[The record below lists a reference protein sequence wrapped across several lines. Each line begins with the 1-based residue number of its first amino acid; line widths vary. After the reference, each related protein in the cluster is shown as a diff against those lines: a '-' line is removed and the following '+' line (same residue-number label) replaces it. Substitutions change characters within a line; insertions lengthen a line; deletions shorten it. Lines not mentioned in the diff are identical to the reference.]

1 MKGFKFSS
9 AVLAFALA
17 TTALGGCAG
26 KPTPDNAKFDRSGLY
41 GMCYLLEEREYDPNY
56 EMETEVELMKN
67 MGVKSVRQW
76 MHTSR
81 LLTNPT
87 ALNEQKCEDMHK
99 LLKLCSDSGIVNIGM
114 NHTNFY
120 HGGAIVGKP
129 MRDLGSED
137 YVNWLNDY
145 YTSWHT
151 LVTEFPEVIYWEIDN
166 EVNNKDFMT
175 DVNGNDV
182 YGQTDMAA
190 IATDMFYYASR
201 AIHDANPKAKT
212 VMGSL
217 TEPQGLGT
225 GSTTQFLQMLYDN
238 IKSGNYGYFYGKENR
253 EEASTDPDDYF
264 EIAGWHPYVWNGF
277 DPDFFVEVNNEFYQV
292 ILDNEGKH
300 KEVFF
305 TEVGFND
312 VGRTEEQTTQFLEEL
327 YTTIEQRMPY
337 VTMVH
342 YYKIYDV
349 GNTNNWEGG
358 GTYSRFGLFYDPDQ
372 SRTYPLLDGKTT
384 AVNGAPKSK
393 AYKFQEL
400 AGGSGSL
407 ELLVKK

>member
-1 MKGFKFSS
+1 MNGLKIS
-9 AVLAFALA
+9 AAALAMVIGGSVLA
-17 TTALGGCAG
+17 GCSEDPA
-26 KPTPDNAKFDRSGLY
+26 PENAKFDRSGLY
-41 GMCYLLEEREYDPNY
+41 GMCYLLQERDYDPDF
-56 EMETEVELMKN
+56 EMEPEVEVMKN

-76 MHTSR
+76 MHFSA
-81 LLTNPT
+81 LLKSPT
-87 ALNEQKCEDMHK
+87 ALNEQKCDNMHK
-99 LLKLCSDSGIVNIGM
+99 LLSLCSDAGMINIGM

-137 YVNWLNDY
+137 YVDWLNDY

-151 LVTEFPEVIYWEIDN
+151 LVTEFPEVVYWEIDN

-175 DVNGNDV
+175 DTQGNDV
-182 YGQTDMAA
+182 YSQTEMAA

-225 GSTTQFLQMLYDN
+225 GSTTHFLQMLYDN
-238 IKSGNYGYFYGKENR
+238 IKSGNYGYFYGKEDK
-253 EEASTDPDDYF
+253 EKASTNPDDYF
-264 EIAGWHPYVWNGF
+264 EIAGWHPYVWDGF
-277 DPDFFVEVNNEFYQV
+277 DADFFVEVNNEFYQV

-312 VGRTEEQTTQFLEEL
+312 VGRTEEETTGYLELL
-327 YTTIEQRMPY
+327 YKTIEERMPY

-349 GNTNNWEGG
+349 GNKTNWEGG
-358 GTYSRFGLFYDPDQ
+358 GTYSRFGLFYDPDP
-372 SRTYPLLDGKTT
+372 SRTYPTLTGET

-407 ELLVKK
+407 ELLIKKP